1 MPKVTSKGKL
11 IVIDGT
17 DGSGKATQTELL
29 MKRLKKEKIPAR
41 KLDFPRYEENF
52 FGKLIGSCLAGDYGD
67 FASLDPH
74 IASSLYAFDR
84 FETRPLIE
92 SFLTRGYTVVLDRY
106 VSSNQI
112 HQGGKI
118 ADPKARKKF
127 LSWLDTLEFGVL
139 ALPRPDAILYL
150 DVPLSVSQKLLA
162 SKGQKEKKVY
172 LKGKKKDVVE
182 SSQKYLSDSRE
193 SALRLVKRQNHWIRV
208 ECIKKGVLL
217 SRETIAEKVW
227 NRVKEI
233 I

>member
-1 MPKVTSKGKL
+1 MS
-11 IVIDGT
+11 
-17 DGSGKATQTELL
+17 
-29 MKRLKKEKIPAR
+29 
-41 KLDFPRYEENF
+41 Y
-52 FGKLIGSCLAGDYGD
+52 
-67 FASLDPH
+67 
-74 IASSLYAFDR
+74 
-84 FETRPLIE
+84 
-92 SFLTRGYTVVLDRY
+92 
-106 VSSNQI
+106 NQI